1 MTEMST
7 QHGTFSRQDIA
18 VSQEE
23 SPGFSR
29 GEDVKKIE
37 SERSFF
43 TSEDAKKS
51 KCVKCANNQGARFGI
66 IGDCA
71 LTKKQL
77 TKYSIKFSDL

>member
-1 MTEMST
+1 M
-7 QHGTFSRQDIA
+7 
-18 VSQEE
+18 
-23 SPGFSR
+23 
-29 GEDVKKIE
+29 KIE

-71 LTKKQL
+71 LTQEVAIEVLGINCEDYKPYRKPR
-77 TKYSIKFSDL
+77 K